1 MGKSSVLQHLPRD
14 VSTLDA
20 DDVVDSATQTRHRAI
35 EMVKHETERLLQSSA
50 YARVLLSWV
59 FARPQLYEPFLA
71 LAHDVRLVH
80 LVCSAGMLES
90 RLYQRGDAALLDF
103 ALDRLQL
110 IEALYFPRIDTTTK
124 SPVEVAALL
133 DAYMSGLP

>member
-1 MGKSSVLQHLPRD
+1 
-14 VSTLDA
+14 LDA
-20 DDVVDSATQTRHRAI
+20 DDVVDSATQPRHRAI
-35 EMVKHETERLLQSSA
+35 AMVKPETQRLLHSSA
-50 YARVLLSWV
+50 NARVLLSWV

-80 LVCSAGMLES
+80 LVCSAGELES
-90 RLYQRGDAALLDF
+90 RLHQRGDVALLDF

-110 IEALYFPRIDTTTK
+110 IEALDFPRIDTSTK

>member
-1 MGKSSVLQHLPRD
+1 
-14 VSTLDA
+14 
-20 DDVVDSATQTRHRAI
+20 
-35 EMVKHETERLLQSSA
+35 MVKHETQRLLHSSA
-50 YARVLLSWV
+50 NARVLLSWV

-80 LVCSAGMLES
+80 LVCSAEELES
-90 RLYQRGDAALLDF
+90 RLHQRGDVALLDF

-110 IEALYFPRIDTTTK
+110 IEALDFPRIDTTTK

>member
-1 MGKSSVLQHLPRD
+1 M
-14 VSTLDA
+14 
-20 DDVVDSATQTRHRAI
+20 VDSATQPRHRAI
-35 EMVKHETERLLQSSA
+35 AMVEHETERLLQSIAHAS
-50 YARVLLSWV
+50 VILSWV

-80 LVCSAGMLES
+80 PVCSAGELES
-90 RLYQRGDAALLDF
+90 RLHQRGDVALLDF

-110 IEALYFPRIDTTTK
+110 IEALDFQRIDTSTK
-124 SPVEVAALL
+124 SPVEEAALL

>member
-1 MGKSSVLQHLPRD
+1 MAKLILLGGPPGVGKSSVLQHLPRD

-20 DDVVDSATQTRHRAI
+20 DDVVDSATQPRHRAI

-59 FARPQLYEPFLA
+59 FALPQLYEPFLA

-80 LVCSAGMLES
+80 LVCSAGEL
-90 RLYQRGDAALLDF
+90 
-103 ALDRLQL
+103 
-110 IEALYFPRIDTTTK
+110 
-124 SPVEVAALL
+124 
-133 DAYMSGLP
+133 